1 MKIIH
6 TLAVIA
12 LTTLGIVSASAQ
24 NYPNKPIKLIVSTS
38 PAGITDLL
46 ARLLGQYITAKTGQP
61 HVIDNRAGASG
72 NIAMDAVA
80 KAPPDGYTLG
90 FANTG
95 NITVN
100 PYLFTHMTFDPL
112 NDLVPVGAVG
122 TVPLFLVMNPT
133 VPANNL
139 KEFIAYAK
147 ANPDKVSYAAA
158 GAGTTPDLTGGE
170 FARRAGLD
178 KLVFVPFRGTAPAA
192 TAVLQGVA
200 QITFVSL
207 GPSLQN
213 VESGKLRVLAA
224 ATPRRMP
231 YAKDIPTFTEEGFPG
246 FEMSTWFSL
255 FAPKG
260 TPKEIVEQLNGY
272 TRDVQNDPEIK
283 KRLDALFVDP
293 LIQTQPEFAALVKA
307 DAVKWE
313 RLVREAGIKVE

>member
-1 MKIIH
+1 
-6 TLAVIA
+6 
-12 LTTLGIVSASAQ
+12 
-24 NYPNKPIKLIVSTS
+24 
-38 PAGITDLL
+38 
-46 ARLLGQYITAKTGQP
+46 
-61 HVIDNRAGASG
+61 
-72 NIAMDAVA
+72 VA
-80 KAPPDGYTLG
+80 KPPPDGYTLG

-112 NDLVPVGAVG
+112 TDLLPVGAVG
-122 TVPLFLVMNPT
+122 TVPLFLVMNPA

-231 YAKDIPTFTEEGFPG
+231 YAKDIPTFSEEGFPG

-272 TRDVQNDPEIK
+272 TRDVQNDPELK
-283 KRLDALFVDP
+283 NRLDALFVDP
-293 LIQTQPEFAALVKA
+293 LIQMQPEFTALVKA

-313 RLVREAGIKVE
+313 RLVREAGIKIE

>member
-1 MKIIH
+1 MKIVQ
-6 TLAVIA
+6 TLVVVILAA
-12 LTTLGIVSASAQ
+12 LGTSAASAQ
-24 NYPNKPIKLIVSTS
+24 NYPNKPIKIIVSTS
-38 PAGITDLL
+38 PAGITDIL
-46 ARLLGQYITAKTGQP
+46 ARILGQYITAKTGQP

-72 NIAMDAVA
+72 NIAMEAVA

-112 NDLVPVGAVG
+112 TDLLPVGAVG

-139 KEFIAYAK
+139 KAFIAYAK

-231 YAKDIPTFTEEGFPG
+231 YAKDIPTFSEEGFPG

-272 TRDVQNDPEIK
+272 TRDVQNDPELK

-293 LIQTQPEFAALVKA
+293 LIQMQPEFAALVKA

-313 RLVREAGIKVE
+313 RLVREAGIKIE